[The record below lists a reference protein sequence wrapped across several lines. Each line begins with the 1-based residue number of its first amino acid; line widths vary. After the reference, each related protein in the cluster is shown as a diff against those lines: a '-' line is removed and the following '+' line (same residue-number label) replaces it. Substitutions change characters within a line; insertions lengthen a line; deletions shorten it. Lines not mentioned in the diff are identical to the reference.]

1 VIWQIV
7 LSETTNEIDIN
18 FQSKPQCSGYSAT
31 LGLTNITGTQVVPVG
46 GKNAVQ
52 WSIIQG
58 TSYKFTPS
66 TVQTTFNYN
75 RSVYTSAVGN
85 YNFGS
90 TGLDINNYQFQIVV
104 PNPTTTSPLSVT
116 DAKYVSDLVLGVS
129 PITSKEYYRMDINND
144 GKITISDSFLLF
156 GVTTGLKNN
165 TILTP
170 SVRMFN
176 SGEWTT
182 IKNSTNNLKS
192 TIVGQSSM
200 TISNPVRGGSI
211 NIYLLTTGYSN
222 KNKLIY

>member
-1 VIWQIV
+1 
-7 LSETTNEIDIN
+7 
-18 FQSKPQCSGYSAT
+18 
-31 LGLTNITGTQVVPVG
+31 
-46 GKNAVQ
+46 
-52 WSIIQG
+52 
-58 TSYKFTPS
+58 
-66 TVQTTFNYN
+66 
-75 RSVYTSAVGN
+75 
-85 YNFGS
+85 
-90 TGLDINNYQFQIVV
+90 
-104 PNPTTTSPLSVT
+104 
-116 DAKYVSDLVLGVS
+116 VSDLVLGVS

-176 SGEWTT
+176 SNEWTT

-200 TISNPVRGGSI
+200 TISNPVRGGST